1 MKLMRKFK
9 RKLKRNSERGFLMLD
24 ALVTS
29 LIIATTITMA
39 VSVVFFG
46 YKTQKENVAYF
57 EALQVAQNHLEDLSG
72 RSAWG
77 SLDGVTQEIADDVV
91 ATYGLLQKGKRLKLT
106 VRFEFYGR
114 QQVTFALERKLRL

>member
-1 MKLMRKFK
+1 MIT
-9 RKLKRNSERGFLMLD
+9 NSKRGFLMLD

-72 RSAWG
+72 RSTWEDI
-77 SLDGVTQEIADDVV
+77 DGTTREITDDVA
-91 ATYGLLQKGKRLKLT
+91 ATYELLRKGQRRVLT